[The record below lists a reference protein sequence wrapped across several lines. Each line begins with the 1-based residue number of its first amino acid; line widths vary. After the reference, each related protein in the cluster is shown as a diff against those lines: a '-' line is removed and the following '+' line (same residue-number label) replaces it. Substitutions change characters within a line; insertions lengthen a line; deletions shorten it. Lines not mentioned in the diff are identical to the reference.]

1 MIPGSLPRASTQ
13 TVCSPRSVAFSVPK
27 CPPKVSNSMQFWWS
41 LGWDA
46 NPGRL
51 TGPCRTGCRQDQWR
65 ETQCPSPPNFSPGT
79 RLWTHQTLTQ
89 SRTVEKEKG
98 GADAACLTKTIR
110 SVTNALKIR
119 QSAPWVLALK
129 FCSKLV
135 SSRPR
140 GGLKGPTRP
149 LQKTHSVP
157 ARAGSGHALV
167 ENVVRA

>member
-1 MIPGSLPRASTQ
+1 MGRESG
-13 TVCSPRSVAFSVPK
+13 TVNGSVADPMPAGPMARNPMPNPSEFQPRDA
-27 CPPKVSNSMQFWWS
+27 S
-41 LGWDA
+41 LD
-46 NPGRL
+46 
-51 TGPCRTGCRQDQWR
+51 
-65 ETQCPSPPNFSPGT
+65 PPNLDPKPDC
-79 RLWTHQTLTQ
+79 R
-89 SRTVEKEKG
+89 KG
-98 GADAACLTKTIR
+98 ERRCGRCVLTKTIR

-149 LQKTHSVP
+149 LQKTPSVP